1 MSSAARPAAVAA
13 LLGIALV
20 NTGRHAASEQPAALS
35 AFPEGRRAFVA
46 AGHAAGVDEL
56 RQWDAAVDGLARTR
70 ELVVRSRLADPD
82 RPGRTHEYL
91 AQHHAGVPVFGGGV
105 SRQLD
110 AGGVTV
116 SLFGALHRGIDVDAA
131 PALSAAEAA
140 ARLEALHGGEAVAGG
155 RPALGV
161 LPLPDGSY
169 ALAWRIAM
177 SDGHFYFAD
186 ADGGGVLRRV
196 EAVQRQSAV
205 GTGADSQG
213 NERKLGTTRAGGRF
227 EAHDRLRPAEAVTLD
242 ARGDERRVERLR
254 YEHFTNDLPRGE
266 PAWTAD
272 DYAADGDNAWDDP
285 AVVDAHVH
293 TGWTYDYFAARHGW
307 NGIDGADGRTVSL
320 VNLGRRGAFFLTPPF
335 GPEGAGMFAYGAGDT
350 PAGEEPWT
358 VLDIVAHELMH
369 GVTHFSV
376 SRRTGSPF
384 LDDMMA
390 QDPADARLG
399 PASFTDTRGR
409 THTCPTARFPAWVL
423 APNGRPERGLA
434 PAFCVDGR
442 FLLAYAG
449 TGAVNEGYSDVFGE
463 SIEFHYEDE
472 GASADY
478 LVGGD
483 LQEPVRSMRAPHVF
497 GDPDFYEDRFEFAL
511 TRGPLGWEYSGHVFV
526 HGEYDFSFPNNAFGY
541 GADHWNSL
549 ILSHAFYLAVEGGTH
564 RSSGMRVEGVGGANR
579 ADVEDIFFRA
589 MRDLMPATASLPIAA
604 AVIRQAAF
612 DLAEGKAA
620 ERAVDQALR
629 AVGLPAWIEAV
640 NAWAPAAPRAGRP
653 EAPGR
658 PARTTSSGASA
669 AP

>member
-1 MSSAARPAAVAA
+1 MSTAARPAAVAA

-20 NTGRHAASEQPAALS
+20 NTGRHAASEQLPTLS
-35 AFPEGRRAFVA
+35 AAPEGRRAFVS
-46 AGHAAGVDEL
+46 AGHAAGVDHL
-56 RQWDAAVDGLARTR
+56 RRWDAAVDGLARTR
-70 ELVVRSRLADPD
+70 ELVVASRLADPS
-82 RPGRTHEYL
+82 RAGRTHEYL

-110 AGGVTV
+110 AGGVTL
-116 SLFGALHRGIDVDAA
+116 SLFGTLHQGIDVDAA

-177 SDGHFYFAD
+177 SDGYFYFAD
-186 ADGGGVLRRV
+186 AGGGGVLRRV
-196 EAVQRQSAV
+196 EARMRQSAV
-205 GTGADSQG
+205 GTGADSRG

-242 ARGDERRVERLR
+242 VRGDDRRFERLQE
-254 YEHFTNDLPRGE
+254 EHFRNELPRGE

-307 NGIDGADGRTVSL
+307 NGIDGRNGRTVSL
-320 VNLGRRGAFFLTPPF
+320 VNIGRPGAFFQLPPF
-335 GPEGAGMFAYGAGDT
+335 GPEGAGMFAYGARST
-350 PAGEEPWT
+350 PAGEDPLT
-358 VLDIVAHELMH
+358 VLDVVAHELTH
-369 GVTHFSV
+369 GVTHYSV

-384 LDDMMA
+384 LDIA
-390 QDPADARLG
+390 PAPADARLG

-409 THTCPTARFPAWVL
+409 THTCPTARFPAWVR
-423 APNGRPERGLA
+423 APNGRPEVGLA
-434 PAFCVDGR
+434 PAWCVDGR

-449 TGAVNEGYSDVFGE
+449 AGAVNEGYSDVFGE
-463 SIEFHYEDE
+463 SVGFHYEDE

-483 LQEPVRSMRAPHVF
+483 LQEPIRSMRAPHAF
-497 GDPDFYEDRFEFAL
+497 GDPDFYDDRFEFAL
-511 TRGPLGWEYSGHVFV
+511 TRSGPFGWDYSGHVFV
-526 HGEYDFSFPNNAFGY
+526 HGEYDGSFPDDHFGY

-564 RSSGMRVEGVGGANR
+564 SSSGMRVEGVGGDDR
-579 ADVEDIFFRA
+579 ADVEDVFFRA

-620 ERAVDQALR
+620 ERAVDQALW

-640 NAWAPAAPRAGRP
+640 NAWAPAAPRAAGTRGRP
-653 EAPGR
+653 R
-658 PARTTSSGASA
+658 
-669 AP
+669 